1 MKTQPEPT
9 PPGENV
15 PTRLADFLAERR
27 DFITRRWIETVRRN
41 DTLEAAKRVNDE
53 QLADHLPRL
62 FNDLSA
68 ILRGDPADGAAERDA
83 EAHGEHRW
91 QQHYSL
97 EEVLKELGI
106 VSRMVL
112 KHGLDAFE
120 EVHLEIPRKEI
131 NQTRGQILQFF
142 ANAEAGSSRQYAKKQ
157 REQLDALHL
166 QLREADR
173 TAATAIQTER
183 DRLADVF
190 KRSPSFIALVTGPE
204 HVFELVNDRYYQLV
218 GHRDLLRRPVREALP
233 ELAGQPFFDWLDGV
247 YTTGEP
253 FVGNDVRIML
263 QRAPGEP
270 LEEHY
275 LDFIFLPTRA
285 VDGTITGLFI
295 HGVDWTERK
304 TAEQT
309 LAQMSEQRRL
319 ALDSAQMGWWHLDLI
334 EHRVYWDE
342 RFRAIFGVSGEE
354 LSYEKAL
361 SIIHPEDRAGV
372 DAAVKAST
380 RPVDPVPHFVE
391 YRVVHAD
398 GAVHWVQSRGK
409 ARFEGEGEARR
420 AVSMVGTI
428 LDITDA
434 KAAQDALAESE
445 AKYRALF
452 DSVDSAFCVLEMIW
466 DAQGKPIDY
475 RFVEVN
481 SNFVQHNGFHEPAGK
496 TALELVPNLETRWFE
511 VFGEVARTGKPNRF
525 VEGSEA
531 MGRWFDLYAFPL
543 GTGERRRVAVL
554 FNDITQRLKSEQ
566 ALRAAKAEA
575 EAASRAKDDFLAA
588 LSHELRTPL
597 TPVLMAAD
605 DLSEDPALP
614 ASIRETLRMMQRNIA
629 LEARLIDDLLDLTRI
644 ANGKLELRAQDCEA
658 HSLVGLAV
666 EIVRDDAQAKG
677 LALEVDFAAM
687 QTHFRGDPAR
697 VQQVFWNLLKNAV
710 KFTPAGGRIV
720 IRSRDEGEHLVI
732 EVVDTGAGLAPEF
745 LERIF
750 NPFEQAGLV
759 NNARFGGLGLGLA
772 IAKAIVE
779 LHGGTI
785 RAESAGLGQGAT
797 FRVELA
803 AVVRPMGITGND
815 DQSDATVT
823 PKPPAQSA
831 DASGT
836 QRLLLVEDHEATLT
850 VLTRLLTRAGYTVT
864 TASSV
869 ADARSVAE
877 HVHFDLV
884 ISDIGLPDGTGI
896 ELMEVLHRKHG
907 LRGIALTGYG
917 MEDDLRR
924 SREVGF
930 VEHLVKPVDFA
941 QLRRAIVRLAAT
953 ASGV

>member
-1 MKTQPEPT
+1 MT
-9 PPGENV
+9 PPPSLPLSAQNV
-15 PTRLADFLAERR
+15 LSAVATFLCEQRER
-27 DFITRRWIETVRRN
+27 ITGLWIEAVRQDHEVVSAN
-41 DTLEAAKRVNDE
+41 PLNDE
-53 QLADHLPRL
+53 DLADHLPKL
-62 FNDLSA
+62 FDDLA
-68 ILRGDPADGAAERDA
+68 ATLRGEPVTEQANRDA

-97 EEVLKELGI
+97 EEVLKEMGI
-106 VSRMVL
+106 VSRMML
-112 KHGLDAFE
+112 RHGLDAFE
-120 EVHLEIPRKEI
+120 EAHPAIPRKEI
-131 NQTRGQILQFF
+131 NQTREQILQFF
-142 ANAEAGSSRQYAKKQ
+142 ADAEAGSSRQYAKKQ
-157 REQLDALHL
+157 REQLDTLHL
-166 QLREADR
+166 QLRESDRAAAD
-173 TAATAIQTER
+173 AVQFER

-190 KRSPSFIALVTGPE
+190 KRSPSFIAVVSGPE

-233 ELAGQPFFDWLDGV
+233 ELAGQPFFDWLDAV
-247 YTTGEP
+247 YNTGEP

-275 LDFIFLPTRA
+275 LDFIYLPTRA
-285 VDGTITGLFI
+285 ADGTITGVFV

-304 TAEQT
+304 TAETT

-319 ALDSAQMGWWHLDLI
+319 ALDSAAMGWWHLDLI
-334 EHRVYWDE
+334 QNRVYWDE

-409 ARFEGEGEARR
+409 ARFEGEGAARR

-428 LDITDA
+428 LDITDT

-614 ASIRETLRMMQRNIA
+614 ASMRETLRMMQRNIA

-677 LALEVDFAAM
+677 LTLEVDFAAM

-720 IRSRDEGEHLVI
+720 IRSRDEGDHLVL
-732 EVVDTGAGLAPEF
+732 EVSDTGVGLAPEF

-750 NPFEQAGLV
+750 NPFEQAGLI

-779 LHGGTI
+779 LHSGTI
-785 RAESAGLGQGAT
+785 RADSAGPGQGAT

-803 AVVRPMGITGND
+803 AVVRPLGVTGED
-815 DQSDATVT
+815 DQSAAAEMSNPPT
-823 PKPPAQSA
+823 PTPEAK
-831 DASGT
+831 GL
-836 QRLLLVEDHEATLT
+836 QRLLLVEDHEATLA
-850 VLTRLLTRAGYTVT
+850 VLARLLTRAGYTVT
-864 TASSV
+864 TATSV
-869 ADARSVAE
+869 AEARSVAE
-877 HVHFDLV
+877 GASFDLV

-896 ELMEVLHRKHG
+896 ELMEALHREHG

-941 QLRRAIVRLAAT
+941 QLRRAISRLVTPA
-953 ASGV
+953 